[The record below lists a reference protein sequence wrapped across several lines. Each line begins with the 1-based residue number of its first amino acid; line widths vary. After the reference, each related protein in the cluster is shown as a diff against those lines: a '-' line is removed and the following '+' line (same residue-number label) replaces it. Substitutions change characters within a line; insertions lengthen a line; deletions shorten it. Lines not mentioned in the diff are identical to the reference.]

1 MTAESAAAGTD
12 RPTRHWRKT
21 RALTFALL
29 ILWLLASFGVIVF
42 ARELSAVRFFGW
54 PLSFYMGAQGS
65 LIVFLLIIGCH
76 CLVMNRLDREAQGAP
91 AGGDQGKQA

>member
-1 MTAESAAAGTD
+1 MTAQGAAAGGEG
-12 RPTRHWRKT
+12 PTRHWRKV
-21 RALTFALL
+21 RVLTAALL
-29 ILWLLASFGVIVF
+29 LLWLISSFGVILF
-42 ARELSAVRFFGW
+42 ARELSVAHFFGW

-91 AGGDQGKQA
+91 AGDNAEQA